1 MSPDNETIEGKQSKA
16 RRFQEL
22 QGRVPEARPNIFNV
36 IQQRMPKLSGIL
48 GNHTVTVS
56 PKYSI

>member
-1 MSPDNETIEGKQSKA
+1 MSPDNETIEKQSKA
-16 RRFQEL
+16 RRFHEE
-22 QGRVPEARPNIFNV
+22 QGRISGARPNIFNL